1 MNAIKKARLAA
12 GLSQNQMAD
21 LMEIPVRTIQDWEN
35 DRRIPPRYVERL
47 VIKELNE
54 IAKKASP
61 KVRICEPVKH
71 NEMRPSSELH
81 SPGLLP
87 RAIIYGHRLSITSQ

>member
-54 IAKKASP
+54 IAKK
-61 KVRICEPVKH
+61 
-71 NEMRPSSELH
+71 SE
-81 SPGLLP
+81 SE
-87 RAIIYGHRLSITSQ
+87 SQDL